1 MPPLKGGIPEGVEPI
16 TLSTVSPF
24 KAQEIHMTKLVR
36 DIIALGAGIGEY
48 TKLNFGMDESDWRAA
63 QGQSRNYIV
72 GWWEGK
78 VGAVEFPETTADEVV
93 WLVEGRIALTD
104 AEGNR
109 KEFRAGEGYLLPAG
123 FAGRWETIED
133 AKKFYVLLEKS

>member
-1 MPPLKGGIPEGVEPI
+1 
-16 TLSTVSPF
+16 
-24 KAQEIHMTKLVR
+24 MTKLIK
-36 DIIALGAGIGEY
+36 DILPLGAGIGEF
-48 TKLNFGMDESDWRAA
+48 TKLDFGMDESDWRAA
-63 QGQSRNYIV
+63 EGKSGNYIV

-78 VGAVEFPETTADEVV
+78 AGSVEFPDTAADEAV

-104 AEGNR
+104 VEGNR
-109 KEFRAGEGYLLPAG
+109 KEFAPGQGYLLPAG